1 MQSRADMLMLSLT
14 RFYSLPNHI
23 NKVISLVDGCNNPAE
38 KNRVSLRLIDWFVTN
53 YSRTHNIVLNE
64 GVARIDVYQ
73 NYRTQLKAYSKHQFD
88 PFRRRDRILFHYV
101 DSDTGNLKNIETT
114 VGQLNFFR
122 WMIEN
127 RILEYVETHTER
139 IEADMVAGSEKRD
152 IKKVTN
158 KEKQRNNTATTS
170 TMLVNRGDN
179 IVVFD

>member
-1 MQSRADMLMLSLT
+1 MLMLSLT
-14 RFYSLPNHI
+14 RFYSSPNHI
-23 NKVISLVDGCNNPAE
+23 KKVISLVDNTNTTE
-38 KNRVSLRLIDWFVTN
+38 RNRVSLRLIDWFVTN
-53 YSRTHNIVLNE
+53 YSRTHNVVLNE
-64 GVARIDVYQ
+64 GASRIDVYQ

-88 PFRRRDRILFHYV
+88 PFRRRDRILFHYI
-101 DSDTGNLKNIETT
+101 DSSTGNLENIETT

-127 RILEYVETHTER
+127 GILDYVEAHTDL

-158 KEKQRNNTATTS
+158 KNKQSTRHCNS
-170 TMLVNRGDN
+170 TMLVNKGDN